1 MKKLLKLLG
10 LLLFMQTVPF
20 TLEYFQ
26 TQVQAQVQAQN
37 NPWQQFQLVGEAELK
52 FFFWNVYEARLYSGN
67 GNFVFSETRP
77 FALELQYKRQFS
89 SQQLVEETRKQWQAI
104 GIDTDSKDNASRL
117 NTLASLLGDV
127 DNGDVITFYVD
138 EQGASNFYFNGR
150 LLGTIADSAFTEQFA
165 AIWLSEKT
173 TRPDFRD
180 NLIRQS

>member
-1 MKKLLKLLG
+1 MKKLLQVLG
-10 LLLFMQTVPF
+10 FYLFIQAVLSSAIYGQEQGPVPA
-20 TLEYFQ
+20 T
-26 TQVQAQVQAQN
+26 
-37 NPWQQFQLVGEAELK
+37 PWQQLQLVGEAELK
-52 FFFWNVYEARLYSGN
+52 FFFWHVYEARLYSDS
-67 GNFVFSETRP
+67 GNFAFSQTRP
-77 FALELQYKRQFS
+77 FALELQYRRQFS

-117 NTLASLLGDV
+117 SNLENLLNDV
-127 DNGDVITFYVD
+127 DIGDVITLYVD
-138 EQGASNFYFNGR
+138 AQGASNFYFNGR

>member
-1 MKKLLKLLG
+1 MKNFLQFVGFFL
-10 LLLFMQTVPF
+10 VI
-20 TLEYFQ
+20 
-26 TQVQAQVQAQN
+26 QALSTSVVHAQAQN
-37 NPWQQFQLVGEAELK
+37 QAAAIPWQQFQLVGQAELK
-52 FFFWNVYEARLYSGN
+52 FFFWNVYEARLYSDSGS
-67 GNFVFSETRP
+67 FVFSETRP

-89 SQQLVEETRKQWQAI
+89 SQQLIEETRKQWQAI
-104 GIDTDSKDNASRL
+104 GIDTETEDNASRL

-127 DNGDVITFYVD
+127 DNGDIITLYVD
-138 EQGASNFYFNGR
+138 AQGASNFYFNGR